1 MKHTVKEIHLEK
13 IYNTGLIVYGYL
25 NAEMLHITSLHLGPL
40 NLILNVKIMLCPW
53 FQSTRST
60 KVSPT
65 EDSVWVFFFFRY
77 FFREDN
83 VINYNERHLKL
94 HSKTSKLTDLH
105 ISGTEKDRTHIFIHP
120 SALKSALLKHSPR
133 TWTPWKLIR
142 LYCGPVWRPRS
153 RYSSSNNITMEFI
166 CFGDVTFVFFFS
178 PHLSLLG
185 VLYDTSEGSASH
197 LSPRSVTLPVESP
210 LTWRSCRWNWYH
222 ATITR
227 TIEIRYTDTRFRKV
241 FPELVIWTMRAQ
253 QWQSVFWF
261 PQHDS
266 FSLCDIL

>member
-13 IYNTGLIVYGYL
+13 IYLTGLIVYGYL

-166 CFGDVTFVFFFS
+166 CFGDVTFVFFFLATSEPLGSIVWHLWRLRIS
-178 PHLSLLG
+178 PFTPIC
-185 VLYDTSEGSASH
+185 DTSCGVSSNLTE
-197 LSPRSVTLPVESP
+197 LSVKLIPRY
-210 LTWRSCRWNWYH
+210 NN
-222 ATITR
+222 
-227 TIEIRYTDTRFRKV
+227 
-241 FPELVIWTMRAQ
+241 
-253 QWQSVFWF
+253 
-261 PQHDS
+261 
-266 FSLCDIL
+266 